1 MDALHDNSFR
11 KWIKIAT
18 LIGIENVPHYVRQY
32 TLPDEKTASTLSE
45 GLFADPVNRL
55 YPINDKANTWLSAA
69 YYAFDAQQPG
79 TKIAGD
85 IWGAIVNAAEIY
97 GVSSDVTKLNDT
109 IVNGFHTK
117 QASVEDSNYGWL
129 QRDGTG
135 KVIERRYPMFD
146 MAGVKKA
153 AAYFDENRRHYGLG
167 MCRTV
172 AGNILRKA
180 AEYGVDTN
188 DLPASIER
196 EAGMGLPRRSVIM
209 RELNERAELSK
220 DAENGALLANVTR
233 LVGAS
238 DDAELHANV
247 EKIAEVLEQF
257 DKLEGLTHHYGKG
270 ITYPTDFLYG
280 VSMKEADA
288 FVNKSVKLHRYVFNV
303 EKLAKHLPV
312 QLITDILGEKRG
324 SEVAKDGKLLADK
337 LASMLNQ
344 LPMADKAALE
354 DGILAVYGEC

>member
-11 KWIKIAT
+11 KWVKIAT
-18 LIGIENVPHYVRQY
+18 LIGIENVPSYVRQY
-32 TLPDEKTASTLSE
+32 TLPDEKTASTLSDS
-45 GLFADPVNRL
+45 LFADPVNRL
-55 YPINDKANTWLSAA
+55 YPISDKAGTWLSAT
-69 YYAFDAQQPG
+69 YYAFDASAHDVKVASAVWQG
-79 TKIAGD
+79 INDAAAAYGIVED
-85 IWGAIVNAAEIY
+85 IVKVRKDLAEAF
-97 GVSSDVTKLNDT
+97 T
-109 IVNGFHTK
+109 TK
-117 QASVEDSNYGWL
+117 QASAEDNNYGWL
-129 QRDGTG
+129 ERDGTG

-146 MAGVKKA
+146 ITGVKKA
-153 AAYFDENRRHYGLG
+153 AEYFDENRRHYGLG

-180 AEYGVDTN
+180 AEYGVDTAT
-188 DLPASIER
+188 LPASIER
-196 EAGMGLPRRSVIM
+196 EAGLGLPRRTVIM

-238 DDAELHANV
+238 DDEELHANV

-257 DKLEGLTHHYGKG
+257 DKLEGLTKHYGKG

-280 VSMKEADA
+280 VSLKEADT
-288 FVNKSVKLHRYVFNV
+288 FVNKSAKLHRYVFNV
-303 EKLAKHLPV
+303 EKLAENMPV

-324 SEVAKDGKLLADK
+324 LDSCDNGKLSVVK
-337 LASMLNQ
+337 LAAMLNQ

-354 DGILAVYGEC
+354 DGILAVFGE